1 MAKEMTPD
9 ERRLLSGWVEQLRAE
24 FGLEG
29 LEAPLEELLALAG
42 AVSAA
47 VARPAVPVTAY
58 VAGYLAAIRA
68 QDIEGHGVGQA
79 VRDVAGT
86 GGRPPEE
93 LRADRAT
100 WPVRPAQR
108 SRTCTCDH
116 PPRGR
121 RPDGCSLWRQT
132 VIEALVALCRGYV
145 GCTSVEHQC
154 VLLC

>member
-79 VRDVAGT
+79 VRDVAG
-86 GGRPPEE
+86 
-93 LRADRAT
+93 A
-100 WPVRPAQR
+100 VPA
-108 SRTCTCDH
+108 
-116 PPRGR
+116 PAAGPRKN
-121 RPDGCSLWRQT
+121 
-132 VIEALVALCRGYV
+132 
-145 GCTSVEHQC
+145 
-154 VLLC
+154 

>member
-58 VAGYLAAIRA
+58 VAGYLAAVRA
-68 QDIEGHGVGQA
+68 QGTEDQDAARTVQ
-79 VRDVAGT
+79 DVADAVPT
-86 GGRPPEE
+86 S
-93 LRADRAT
+93 AT
-100 WPVRPAQR
+100 DTRKN
-108 SRTCTCDH
+108 
-116 PPRGR
+116 
-121 RPDGCSLWRQT
+121 
-132 VIEALVALCRGYV
+132 
-145 GCTSVEHQC
+145 
-154 VLLC
+154 